1 MTPRRLLPC
10 LLLYAVCAAA
20 LPAGGAR
27 AQDPYG
33 DGAWDG
39 TLNCSAPEDVTRF
52 KARLPN
58 TARAIRRRDPLTI
71 VAIGSSSTEGV
82 GATDKAMTYP
92 AQLAASLRQRWP
104 GLPVQVINK
113 GVGGEDARQMLARFE
128 TDVLPYKPQLV
139 IWQVGSNYALR
150 STDLEAYAAI
160 LREGVNRLR
169 STRTDVILMDL
180 QYAPQVLEKP
190 IHRRMI
196 DTMGALANDLK
207 VALFRRFAIMR
218 YWVADGRY
226 GFEDVVTRDRLH
238 MNDASY
244 GCIGKLLADSVTAA
258 ARAVRPT
265 PAEGAAAARGG
276 FMTPQ
281 TTMR

>member
-1 MTPRRLLPC
+1 VTPRRLLPC
-10 LLLYAVCAAA
+10 LLLYVVCAAA
-20 LPAGGAR
+20 SPGGAR

-104 GLPVQVINK
+104 DLTVRVINK

-139 IWQVGSNYALR
+139 IWQVGSNYTLR

>member
-1 MTPRRLLPC
+1 VTPRRLLPC

-104 GLPVQVINK
+104 GLPVRVINK

-128 TDVLPYKPQLV
+128 TDVLPYNPHLV
-139 IWQVGSNYALR
+139 IWQVGSNYTLR